1 MEEEDGVETSNRR
14 VAHMPIAA
22 NGDVNAVVNR
32 LQTVARASAIADV
45 MVAERRPG
53 VHSSQKVI
61 RLRGDVSLIG
71 SQRPVRCVS
80 KNDRLERP

>member
-14 VAHMPIAA
+14 VAHMPISTD
-22 NGDVNAVVNR
+22 GDVNAVVNR

-80 KNDRLERP
+80 NKYGLKRP